1 MNGTGTQAYMAE
13 WRAMED
19 RFYRSIL
26 AGDLYMLGIRLVR
39 AIAETL
45 APAEDLETL
54 VARFQR
60 TTTGDVIPIADAL
73 EAPQVLLLDYQL
85 ALGAAFYL
93 RARELQEAAAGAD
106 LRERIE
112 AARAQ
117 GQTWVLL
124 ADRQTRRYGKAM
136 FQRLEMRLPDGF
148 GIYTASELD
157 WEKGWVYVLQPL
169 RLDPRTGRRSGAT
182 SLGLSREYA
191 TLEELQQA
199 AGALRRPATRERTL
213 PG

>member
-19 RFYRSIL
+19 RFYRAIL

-39 AIAETL
+39 AIAESLT
-45 APAEDLETL
+45 PVEDLEAL